1 MKAMVEIAMKS
12 RKVQALLFMLVAVV
26 AVDLGFYLLRTAPAA
41 SRAESLAGRMEA
53 LRESL
58 RQKEGEYRYYLSFET
73 GRADLEKFRELLPS
87 RADYVNVVRW
97 VDRMARED
105 GMKSTSF
112 GTERKEVEKQGDLI
126 QLNFT
131 MPVSGTYPNVR
142 KFIYD
147 VETSALF
154 LNIDNLG
161 LSANTDSGVISL
173 RIGLST
179 YVRL

>member
-1 MKAMVEIAMKS
+1 MKAIVDVALKS
-12 RKVQALLFMLVAVV
+12 RKVQVFLLMLIAVV
-26 AVDLGFYLLRTAPAA
+26 AVDLGFYLFRTAPART
-41 SRAESLAGRMEA
+41 RADELTGRIET

-73 GRADLEKFRELLPS
+73 GRADLEKFKELLPR
-87 RADYVNVVRW
+87 RAAYINVVRW